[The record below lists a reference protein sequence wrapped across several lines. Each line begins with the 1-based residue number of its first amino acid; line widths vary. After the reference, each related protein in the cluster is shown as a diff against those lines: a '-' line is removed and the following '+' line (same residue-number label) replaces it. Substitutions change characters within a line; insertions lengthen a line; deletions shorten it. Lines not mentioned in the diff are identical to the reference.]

1 MVETDAPALARP
13 AAVNPFELD
22 PSEIRPLR
30 QIEREARACTD
41 CALHRGRAK
50 VVFGSGSPD
59 ADLLIVGVG
68 PGRHEDLQGK
78 PFVGATG
85 NLVDNALAEAGLH
98 RDDCYLTHLVKCHG
112 DDGRAPTR
120 DEVAA
125 CSRYLVEQIA
135 AVRPRV
141 IVALGGFVTQ
151 VLLRRPIPIE
161 RVAGF
166 RLDVFDGVTLIPTLH
181 PTAALRGNPGAV
193 TALKR
198 DLRTAKAVL
207 DGRLA
212 TGAEAR
218 QIAKRQTDRS

>member
-1 MVETDAPALARP
+1 MVDTDASTLVRP
-13 AAVNPFELD
+13 PTVNPFELE
-22 PSEIRPLR
+22 PATLRPLK
-30 QIEREARACTD
+30 QLERDARGCTR
-41 CALHRGRAK
+41 CALHQSRTK
-50 VVFGSGSPD
+50 VVVGAGAPD
-59 ADLLIVGVG
+59 ADLMIIGTG

-85 NLVDNALAEAGLH
+85 NLIDNALAEAGLH
-98 RDDCYLTHLVKCHG
+98 RDDCYLTHLVKCHDG
-112 DDGRAPTR
+112 AGRAPEPA
-120 DEVAA
+120 EVAA
-125 CSRYLVEQIA
+125 CSGYLVEQIA

-151 VLLRRPIPIE
+151 VLLRRPIPID

-166 RLDVFDGVTLIPTLH
+166 RLDIYDGVTLIPTMH

-207 DGRLA
+207 DGRLP

-218 QIAKRQTDRS
+218 EIAVRQTDRS